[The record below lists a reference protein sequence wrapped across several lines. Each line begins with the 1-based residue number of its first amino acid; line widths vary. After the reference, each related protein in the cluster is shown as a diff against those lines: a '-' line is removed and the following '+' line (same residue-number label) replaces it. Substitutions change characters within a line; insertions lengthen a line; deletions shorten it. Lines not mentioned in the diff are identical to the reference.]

1 MDMDAR
7 KAPPK
12 RDPPFHK
19 NSVPHGFSA
28 MEATSRQSIPRR
40 GLVRSGFDEQRRK
53 NWSHATHGGLP
64 TGFDVI
70 NLHFPK
76 DLGRCA
82 VPRL

>member
-1 MDMDAR
+1 MDAR

-19 NSVPHGFSA
+19 NSVPHGFA
-28 MEATSRQSIPRR
+28 GMEATSRQSIRRR
-40 GLVRSGFDEQRRK
+40 GLVRIGFDELRCK
-53 NWSHATHGGLP
+53 TWSQATHGGLP

-70 NLHFPK
+70 DLYFPK